1 MLSFAYN
8 FTLSH
13 RGFVHLSFR
22 SLSFSE
28 LPCEF
33 ICTTQYFSFPL
44 VKWVWK
50 QHFVRF
56 LWRLGRLWYAES
68 LAHLINFSVAF
79 SFYSSPYCHRSHL
92 FCFVFGSLGTSQR
105 QMNESSVFALSASP
119 NCKQDFGTGS
129 LGKLLDIT
137 TVFK

>member
-1 MLSFAYN
+1 MHI
-8 FTLSH
+8 TSH
-13 RGFVHLSFR
+13 CPTEDFYLSFR

-44 VKWVWK
+44 TKWVWK

-56 LWRLGRLWYAES
+56 LWRLVRLWYAEG
-68 LAHLINFSVAF
+68 LEHLINFSVAF

-92 FCFVFGSLGTSQR
+92 FCFVLSLVPWGLLKHKW
-105 QMNESSVFALSASP
+105 MNRLSLHCLLPLIVNRTLAQALREH
-119 NCKQDFGTGS
+119 C
-129 LGKLLDIT
+129 
-137 TVFK
+137 

>member
-28 LPCEF
+28 PPCEF

-56 LWRLGRLWYAES
+56 LWRLGRLWYAEG
-68 LAHLINFSVAF
+68 LEHLINFSVAF

-92 FCFVFGSLGTSQR
+92 FRFVFGSLGLLRHKWKNRLSLRCLLPLIVNRTLAQ
-105 QMNESSVFALSASP
+105 ALRED
-119 NCKQDFGTGS
+119 C
-129 LGKLLDIT
+129 
-137 TVFK
+137 